1 MTPALV
7 HIGADIAKDSIAWQ
21 IGEHSL
27 VFENTPQGISKALH
41 RITKLNAP
49 TLVVCESSGGYERL
63 LLKICW
69 KKGQPVA
76 LVSADRVRHHAGA
89 HGMLAKTDPIDARM
103 IAHFGRT
110 HQPAPTPQPSAEQT
124 RLRELSD
131 ARSQLMEALFRMK
144 SQKAQSDDPVA
155 VKAFEKVVAVISNQV
170 EKLDR
175 QIRCL
180 VESQPGW
187 LETTRRFMQVK
198 GVGWQTACSML
209 AFMPEI
215 GTLEPNAAAAL
226 AGVAPFAMDSGKHKG
241 KRIIRGGRPAVR
253 KALYMASLSAVRH
266 NTVFKAVYI
275 RLRKAGKAKKVALTA
290 VMRKMI
296 VLLNHLQKNPEFALS
311 N

>member
-1 MTPALV
+1 MTPVLV
-7 HIGADIAKDSIAWQ
+7 YIGADVAKDTIAWR

-27 VFENTPQGISKALH
+27 ELGNTPQGIRKALH
-41 RITKLNAP
+41 LINRLQAP
-49 TLVVCESSGGYERL
+49 AQVVCESSGGYERL
-63 LLKICW
+63 LLKTCW
-69 KKGQPVA
+69 KTGLPISR
-76 LVSADRVRHHAGA
+76 VSADRVRHHAGA

-103 IAHFGRT
+103 ISHFGQT
-110 HQPAPTPQPSAEQT
+110 HQPAPTPQPSEEQT

-131 ARSQLMEALFRMK
+131 ARSQLSEALLRMK
-144 SQKAQSDDPVA
+144 SQKAQSDDSA
-155 VKAFEKVVAVISNQV
+155 AIKAFEKVVAVISSQL

-175 QIRCL
+175 EIRTL
-180 VESQPGW
+180 VESQPAW
-187 LETTRRFMQVK
+187 LETARRFMQVK

-266 NTVFKAVYI
+266 NPVFKDVYL

-296 VLLNHLQKNPEFALS
+296 LLLNHLQRNPEFALS

>member
-7 HIGADIAKDSIAWQ
+7 HIGADVAKDSIAWQ

-41 RITKLNAP
+41 RIGKLDAP
-49 TLVVCESSGGYERL
+49 AQVVCESSGGYERL
-63 LLKICW
+63 LLKTCW
-69 KKGQPVA
+69 KKGQLVS

-110 HQPAPTPQPSAEQT
+110 HQPAPTPEPTKEQT

-131 ARSQLMEALFRMK
+131 ARAQLMEALVRMK
-144 SQKAQSDDPVA
+144 SQMAQSDDSIA
-155 VKAFEKVVAVISNQV
+155 VKTFGKVVAVMSSQLEV
-170 EKLDR
+170 LDVH
-175 QIRCL
+175 IRTL
-180 VESQPGW
+180 VESQPAW
-187 LETTRRFMQVK
+187 LETMKRFMQVK
-198 GVGWQTACSML
+198 GVGWQTACAML

-241 KRIIRGGRPAVR
+241 KRVIRGGRPAVR

-266 NTVFKAVYI
+266 NNVFKAVYM

-296 VLLNHLQKNPEFALS
+296 VLLNRLQKNPQFALS